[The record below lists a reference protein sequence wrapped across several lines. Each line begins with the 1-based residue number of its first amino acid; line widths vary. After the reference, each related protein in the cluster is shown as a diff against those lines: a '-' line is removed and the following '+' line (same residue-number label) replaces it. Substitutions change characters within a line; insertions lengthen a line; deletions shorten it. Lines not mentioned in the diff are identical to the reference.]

1 MTSLAEYSWATQRPP
16 RAARRVPKQGSAG
29 RGRPTAR
36 GKAMG
41 LLQGLR
47 KIRVRLMLGFAAA
60 FLGMALFGALS
71 YQYFSRM
78 EQKLLFLS
86 QADGMVNQVLE
97 ARRYEKNY
105 FLYHH
110 EKDFEQALT
119 YLGQYENLLKAE
131 QGHISD
137 NFGKAT
143 WGALQ
148 SGVRE
153 YRRRLHR
160 VHQLLADSGRQV
172 SGPDL
177 AQAVVS
183 LRQAGKTLIERSER
197 VARQER
203 QGVSTLLRE
212 YSPLLVGFLVVLAA
226 IGALLAY
233 SLITRLVKP
242 LQTIEEAT
250 GVVAQGT
257 YQTIPWTKGGDEI
270 ASLVQG
276 FNRMVG
282 QLRHNNEQMVQT
294 EKLTALGT
302 LTSGVAHEL
311 NNPLNN
317 ISTSCQILLEEL
329 GNEASSYHRELLEA
343 IDQQVIKA
351 RDIVGSLLE
360 FARQREFE
368 LNPEDLRGVVE
379 EARKLI
385 RGEIPPGVEVR
396 LEVPGGIALEMD
408 KAHMVQAL
416 LNLIMNA
423 IQAMGERGVVT
434 IRGWRDQAQG
444 KVILEV
450 QDTGP
455 GIPPEVLSRI
465 FDPFFTTKDVGR
477 GTGLG
482 LSITY
487 GIVERHQ
494 GHIIAES
501 RAGEG
506 ALFRLTLPLSAEGR

>member
-1 MTSLAEYSWATQRPP
+1 MKLL
-16 RAARRVPKQGSAG
+16 
-29 RGRPTAR
+29 RGT
-36 GKAMG
+36 K
-41 LLQGLR
+41 
-47 KIRVRLMLGFAAA
+47 KIRVRLMVGFAAA
-60 FLGMALFGALS
+60 FLGMALFGVLS

-78 EQKLLFLS
+78 EHRLLFLS
-86 QADGMVNQVLE
+86 QSDSMVNQVLE

-110 EKDFEQALT
+110 EKDFEQALA
-119 YLGQYENLLKAE
+119 YLGQYQALLNAGQQHLGREPWRNL
-131 QGHISD
+131 
-137 NFGKAT
+137 
-143 WGALQ
+143 
-148 SGVRE
+148 SGLVEE
-153 YRRRLHR
+153 YRRRLGR
-160 VHQLLADSGRQV
+160 VHQLLAGGGQNAQ
-172 SGPDL
+172 GPAL
-177 AQAVVS
+177 NEAVAS
-183 LRQAGKTLIERSER
+183 LRQAGKELIDRSETI
-197 VARQER
+197 ARQER
-203 QGVSTLLRE
+203 QGLSNLLRE

-226 IGALLAY
+226 IGVVLAY
-233 SLITRLVKP
+233 VLIARLVKP

-250 GVVAQGT
+250 GVVAQGE
-257 YQTIPWTKGGDEI
+257 YQTIPWAGAKDEI
-270 ASLVQG
+270 GSLVQG

-329 GNEASSYHRELLEA
+329 GQEASPYHRELLAA
-343 IDQQVIKA
+343 IDQQVSKA

-368 LNPEDLRGVVE
+368 LNPEDLREVVE

-385 RGEIPPGVEVR
+385 RGEIPAGVEVR
-396 LEVPGGIALEMD
+396 LEVPGGITLEMD

-416 LNLIMNA
+416 LNLVMNA

-434 IRGWRDQAQG
+434 IRGRRDQAQG
-444 KVILEV
+444 QVLLEV
-450 QDTGP
+450 EDTGP
-455 GIPPEVLSRI
+455 GIPPEALSRI

-494 GHIIAES
+494 GHISAES
-501 RAGEG
+501 QPGKG
-506 ALFRLTLPLSAEGR
+506 ARFRLTLPLDAEGS